1 MKGKTSEDPLV
12 NNDPRQL
19 AADRAQPKP
28 KTFGDFIPPL
38 GAITPASDAKEAFE
52 SAQRLFEFEQS
63 LVARQRRRVNP
74 SVEQAYW
81 KAYDIYC
88 QVSSKQY
95 WAKPSGQ
102 TGGSQ
107 FPPRGR
113 WKFKVSSRN
122 SESSD
127 ASDFHRHPSAE

>member
-1 MKGKTSEDPLV
+1 MGHDPW
-12 NNDPRQL
+12 QL
-19 AADRAQPKP
+19 AADRAHPKP
-28 KTFGDFIPPL
+28 KTLGDFMPPL
-38 GAITPASDAKEAFE
+38 GAISPAANAKDAFE
-52 SAQRLFEFEQS
+52 SAQRLFEYKQA
-63 LVARQRRRVNP
+63 LAARQRRRINP

-81 KAYDIYC
+81 RAYELYC
-88 QVSSKQY
+88 ELVSKES
-95 WAKPSGQ
+95 WTKPSGQ

-113 WKFKVSSRN
+113 WKFKGSSTK